1 MPKINWNTI
10 VDFIRLIEP
19 LLLVIIPLVYGFFF
33 KLRHKFKDKK
43 KKLTDEERKKNEQI
57 FSDWR
62 HEESINVTNKLN
74 NMCNYYADIAH
85 VNVSYIQLENG
96 TIATS
101 KLCNMFFS
109 CIAEDSRFSQMQKL
123 KDKIQ
128 RVPFVRMSEWF
139 NSVSNSSHKVVY
151 LLNDKK
157 EIDSVFHDTGIN
169 CMVSSLVRDPK
180 GLVIGICNFMLS
192 EEYNVCELDE
202 KELVN
207 QMIKFTSSIETIFFN
222 YNMSMKQKAEE
233 LKITINF

>member
-1 MPKINWNTI
+1 MPKISWNTI
-10 VDFIRLIEP
+10 IDFIKLIEP

-33 KLRHKFKDKK
+33 KLRHKFKEKK
-43 KKLTDEERKKNEQI
+43 KKLTNEERKKNEQI

-85 VNVSYIQLENG
+85 VNASYIQLENG

-109 CIAEDSRFSQMQKL
+109 CIAEDNRFSQMQKL

-151 LLNDKK
+151 LLNNNNNK

-180 GLVIGICNFMLS
+180 GSCNRCM
-192 EEYNVCELDE
+192 
-202 KELVN
+202 
-207 QMIKFTSSIETIFFN
+207 
-222 YNMSMKQKAEE
+222 
-233 LKITINF
+233 